1 MGTWNSSHSGS
12 KQTLEVD
19 FLDCH
24 FQIEVEVVP
33 ERDWRELLVRTPE
46 HIVDPFG
53 GKFLWGLVVDLFEV
67 FGLPAIVFGSKY
79 PAARVRSCG
88 NCL

>member
-1 MGTWNSSHSGS
+1 MEFFTLRP

-24 FQIEVEVVP
+24 FQIEVEVIP

-46 HIVDPFG
+46 HIVDPSV
-53 GKFLWGLVVDLFEV
+53 GKFLWGLVVDLLEV
-67 FGLPAIVFGSKY
+67 FGLSAIVFGANIK
-79 PAARVRSCG
+79 RQEFRSCG
-88 NCL
+88 NC